1 MTKTQHDK
9 LCDINDQ
16 ISSNINS
23 DVTLKE
29 IPVKISCFNY
39 LKQRPWL
46 IIVLILYAIAMITI
60 VIGVTTVEIILL
72 RQTTTPTTTTTI
84 APLICF
90 TIPTS
95 RPSNAWYSVGNMSI
109 TRQYYTSTYL
119 AQDNSVLIAGGLN
132 GISLKSTEIYNQST
146 GCFING
152 TDMPRARYYHTA
164 DILPAFPNYILLA
177 GGVGSSGTLNVS
189 DLFDPK
195 TGNTLT
201 IAMSTMRYAHGSAI
215 FGSTQLVVIGGQG
228 AVQLDTGDAI
238 SSGSITTFSMSLNT
252 MIVPRLSHTVTRL
265 GNNSGII
272 LVAGGYQ
279 GSTYYSSTELY
290 YGASNMFFSLGS
302 GGAMPTARAYH
313 TASYLPT
320 VNKVLITGGHRDNWN
335 TQNTMILFDVLTY
348 SFSTLTS
355 TMSTFRSW
363 HTATLLPN
371 GKVLIVG
378 GSTGSVITPT
388 CDVIDPS
395 NNYLTTPV
403 ANLSFARYKHTATLL
418 PNNDQSTVLVCGGYS
433 PTSVPLNSC
442 ELYFV

>member
-1 MTKTQHDK
+1 
-9 LCDINDQ
+9 
-16 ISSNINS
+16 
-23 DVTLKE
+23 
-29 IPVKISCFNY
+29 
-39 LKQRPWL
+39 
-46 IIVLILYAIAMITI
+46 
-60 VIGVTTVEIILL
+60 
-72 RQTTTPTTTTTI
+72 
-84 APLICF
+84 
-90 TIPTS
+90 
-95 RPSNAWYSVGNMSI
+95 
-109 TRQYYTSTYL
+109 
-119 AQDNSVLIAGGLN
+119 
-132 GISLKSTEIYNQST
+132 
-146 GCFING
+146 
-152 TDMPRARYYHTA
+152 
-164 DILPAFPNYILLA
+164 
-177 GGVGSSGTLNVS
+177 
-189 DLFDPK
+189 
-195 TGNTLT
+195 
-201 IAMSTMRYAHGSAI
+201 
-215 FGSTQLVVIGGQG
+215 
-228 AVQLDTGDAI
+228 
-238 SSGSITTFSMSLNT
+238 

-320 VNKVLITGGHRDNWN
+320 VNKVLITGGHFNNWN

-355 TMSTFRSW
+355 TMSTLRSW
-363 HTATLLPN
+363 HTATLLPD

-388 CDVIDPS
+388 CDLIDPS

-433 PTSVPLNSC
+433 PTSVALNSC
-442 ELYFV
+442 ELYFI